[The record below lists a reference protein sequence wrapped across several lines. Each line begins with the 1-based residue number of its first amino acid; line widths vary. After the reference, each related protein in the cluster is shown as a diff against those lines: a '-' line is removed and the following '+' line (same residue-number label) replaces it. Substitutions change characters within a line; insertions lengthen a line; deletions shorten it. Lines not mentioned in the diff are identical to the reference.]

1 MGQSISTKNRTLEIE
16 LRTKGL
22 FPHTS
27 APWQQRVLKE
37 FLSQVTVGPDF
48 TCLECACGIG
58 NNLPTLLNYFRH
70 ITAFDQSEKAL
81 QFAKGR
87 CVKEYNNCRVN
98 FLKSDL
104 TAIALP
110 DESFDCVVCTE
121 ALEHTEDYRQAIKE
135 LYRVTKSGG
144 YVIVSFQN
152 HFNFSAIIKFI
163 YETLHGRNWDVWGT
177 HNHDT
182 GYENYVTCFQ
192 IMKVVRELGFDLIN
206 ANGADYINAWLSWL
220 PIFYRNYEILDK
232 YPFLSLGK
240 IPLLKYLGMD
250 CFMLLK
256 KTATS

>member
-81 QFAKGR
+81 QFAKERYAKEISDGR
-87 CVKEYNNCRVN
+87 IK

-104 TAIALP
+104 MLSVL
-110 DESFDCVVCTE
+110 SFLGHQIL
-121 ALEHTEDYRQAIKE
+121 AHAQQYQ
-135 LYRVTKSGG
+135 
-144 YVIVSFQN
+144 
-152 HFNFSAIIKFI
+152 
-163 YETLHGRNWDVWGT
+163 TLLN
-177 HNHDT
+177 
-182 GYENYVTCFQ
+182 
-192 IMKVVRELGFDLIN
+192 LI
-206 ANGADYINAWLSWL
+206 
-220 PIFYRNYEILDK
+220 
-232 YPFLSLGK
+232 
-240 IPLLKYLGMD
+240 
-250 CFMLLK
+250 
-256 KTATS
+256 